1 MLVQAPYLPFVTKS
15 KQLTVL
21 EYHLSTQRTQRT
33 APQVFQVPND
43 AIGLLNVS
51 SSSQTPRSQDADGA
65 ARFERDLRVA
75 VPQQVIQL
83 DN

>member
-33 APQVFQVPND
+33 APQVFH
-43 AIGLLNVS
+43 IKCL
-51 SSSQTPRSQDADGA
+51 QTPRAQEADGA
-65 ARFERDLRVA
+65 AGFERDLRVA